1 MLIAGE
7 PAVSLD
13 NALLYAS
20 LERKVAAHTEAL
32 AQADQRLERLS
43 FTDALTGLANR
54 RRLEEVLDDEWH
66 RAQHS
71 RTSPAVAMV
80 DVDRFKRCND
90 HFGHLAGDECLR
102 RVAKVLRS
110 TIRDVDLAARFGGEE
125 FAIVMPEADIEAA
138 SQLAERMLAAVG
150 ELGEPHAAVAG
161 WTVTVSIGVAAM
173 VPPEDGVAYALVNLA
188 DAALLR
194 AKRAGRNRVV
204 AAGTA

>member
-13 NALLYAS
+13 NASLYAS
-20 LERKVAAHTEAL
+20 LERKVAARTEAL

-71 RTSPAVAMV
+71 RTSLAVAMV

-102 RVAKVLRS
+102 RVAKVLGN
-110 TIRDVDLAARFGGEE
+110 TVHDVDLGARYGGQE
-125 FAIVMPEADIEAA
+125 FAIVMLEADIWAA
-138 SQLAERMLAAVG
+138 RQLAHRMLATVG
-150 ELGEPHAAVAG
+150 DGALAGQARRTQPGDRCWHGLTECPRGLRERRPRRKSARMALAAASNA
-161 WTVTVSIGVAAM
+161 TS
-173 VPPEDGVAYALVNLA
+173 
-188 DAALLR
+188 
-194 AKRAGRNRVV
+194 
-204 AAGTA
+204 